1 VDFAILGPLEVRDD
15 GRPIELAG
23 RRQRALLAIL
33 LLHAGEVVS
42 SDRLIDDLWG
52 DEPPDAGAAALRVR
66 LSQLRK
72 TLGPEGNALIVA
84 RPPGYVLRVDPEQV
98 DLRRFERLAAAG
110 ERALADGDPRT
121 AVDRLTEAGALWRG
135 PALADFAY
143 APFAQAAI
151 ARLEELRLA
160 AAAARIEAELALGRH
175 GPLVAELES
184 LVREHPLSERLTGLL
199 MLALY
204 RDGRQA
210 EALAAYRA
218 QRRRLVDEVGIEPG
232 RALQALE
239 RRILAQ
245 DAALDL
251 GDAVAAP
258 ARALLVASLEG
269 APPEPLV
276 ALAESLARRAE
287 HELLVTALVAD
298 DAALA
303 RDVAALG
310 ALRDAAAGRGT
321 AARVAAFTSTDPGGD
336 AVRLVADQDVALLVL
351 GALGDVLETGTPGAG
366 LATVLAGAVCDVAL
380 VAGAERPLQGGGGRA
395 VLVPFAGHDHDWTA
409 VELAAWL
416 AGALGAPLR
425 LLGTRADPDEGRRD
439 ASRLLANASLVVQ
452 RGLGIAAD
460 PLLVDRGADGIVRA
474 AAGGAAVVLGLSER
488 WPRDGL
494 GATRLEVAR
503 RAPAPVVLVRRG
515 LRPGGLAPPDARTR
529 FTWSRRPA

>member
-1 VDFAILGPLEVRDD
+1 VNFAILGPLEVRDD
-15 GRPIELAG
+15 GRPIDVAG

-52 DEPPDAGAAALRVR
+52 DEPPEAGAAALRVR

-72 TLGPEGNALIVA
+72 TLGAGAGELIVA

-110 ERALADGDPRT
+110 ERALADGDAAT
-121 AVDRLTEAGALWRG
+121 AVARLTEAEELWRG

-151 ARLEELRLA
+151 ARLEELRVA
-160 AAAARIEAELALGRH
+160 ATAARVEAELALGRH
-175 GPLVAELES
+175 GALVGELDA
-184 LVREHPLSERLTGLL
+184 LVREHPLSERLCALL

-218 QRRRLVDEVGIEPG
+218 QRRRLVDDVGIEPG
-232 RALQALE
+232 RTLQTLE
-239 RRILAQ
+239 RQILAQ
-245 DAALDL
+245 DPALDL
-251 GDAVAAP
+251 GDAVAPP
-258 ARALLVASLEG
+258 ARALLVASLG
-269 APPEPLV
+269 APPPESLV
-276 ALAESLARRAE
+276 AFGEALARRAE

-303 RDVAALG
+303 PAVAALG
-310 ALRDAAAGRGT
+310 AVRDGAAARGT
-321 AARVAAFTSTDPGGD
+321 PARIAAFTSTDGGGD
-336 AVRLVADQDVALLVL
+336 TVRLVADQDVALLVL
-351 GALGDVLETGTPGAG
+351 AAPAGVPDSGAPGPD
-366 LATVLAGAVCDVAL
+366 LATILEGAVCDVAL
-380 VAGAERPLQGGGGRA
+380 VAGAERPLRVGDA
-395 VLVPFAGHDHDWTA
+395 HPVLVPFAGHDHDWTA

-416 AGALGAPLR
+416 ADALGAPLR
-425 LLGTRADPDEGRRD
+425 LLGTRADPEAGRRD
-439 ASRLLANASLVVQ
+439 ASRLLANASLVLQ

-460 PLLVDRGADGIVRA
+460 PMLVDRGADGIVQA
-474 AAGGAAVVLGLSER
+474 ADGGAAVVLGLSER
-488 WPRDGL
+488 WSREGL
-494 GATRLEVAR
+494 GATRLDVAR
-503 RAPAPVVLVRRG
+503 RAATPVVLVRRG
-515 LRPGGLAPPDARTR
+515 LRPGGLAPPDAHTR